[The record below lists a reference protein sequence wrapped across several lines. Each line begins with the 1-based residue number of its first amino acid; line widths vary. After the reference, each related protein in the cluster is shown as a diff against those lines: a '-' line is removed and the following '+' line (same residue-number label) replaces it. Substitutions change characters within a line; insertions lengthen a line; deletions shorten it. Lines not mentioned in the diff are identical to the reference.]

1 MPRGTKIPKTR
12 WSHSEKRRLLNY
24 RDAHPD
30 LPWEQIKLAF
40 PGRSGTALCKQYSD
54 LKIDREK
61 GAQKKANNGNEETE
75 EMTNNQNNVT
85 NTTQLSKGNKRLL
98 HLGDNETRPSKQT
111 KTGDVAANSDNDPDF
126 DPSEDSDSDGGDIS
140 PAGNIG
146 RSPTARQLRNA
157 PRKQLNDTVVGS
169 ASGLK
174 RPSKSTKLQFTG
186 QPGARNSFSTTPA
199 SPDPRTLQNAKK
211 SIKTTELAPNSS
223 QPTLSNSRTPD
234 NAADTNKSDATS
246 EIVSTVQRAPPNSS
260 PANTHR
266 SLPNQESTT
275 DEHLPSKPED
285 KMAPRPPTP
294 PFPATTGFTES
305 GNNGYPLMQH
315 GALLFVQ
322 AGFAM
327 RDLPRERAR
336 NAQLD
341 ERNENLVMEVLKLKE
356 KEAEWRQEI
365 EELQLHNKNLE
376 GDLKKQIDQ
385 NKKLEAGLKE
395 LSEKKNQGALDSAN
409 GATNAKCE
417 HCLEHL
423 TRINALT
430 EENKKMKQRCKVL
443 AEAFAAGNDQA

>member
-174 RPSKSTKLQFTG
+174 RPSK
-186 QPGARNSFSTTPA
+186 N
-199 SPDPRTLQNAKK
+199 
-211 SIKTTELAPNSS
+211 
-223 QPTLSNSRTPD
+223 
-234 NAADTNKSDATS
+234 TNKSDATS

>member
-1 MPRGTKIPKTR
+1 M
-12 WSHSEKRRLLNY
+12 
-24 RDAHPD
+24 
-30 LPWEQIKLAF
+30 
-40 PGRSGTALCKQYSD
+40 
-54 LKIDREK
+54 
-61 GAQKKANNGNEETE
+61 
-75 EMTNNQNNVT
+75 T

>member
-140 PAGNIG
+140 PA
-146 RSPTARQLRNA
+146 
-157 PRKQLNDTVVGS
+157 

-186 QPGARNSFSTTPA
+186 KPGARNSFSTTPA
-199 SPDPRTLQNAKK
+199 SPDPRTLQNATK
-211 SIKTTELAPNSS
+211 STKTTELAPNSS

-260 PANTHR
+260 PANTHC

-275 DEHLPSKPED
+275 DKHLPSKPED

-423 TRINALT
+423 TRINTLT